1 MKAPGFWYREP
12 GLQAALLTPAGAL
25 YAAAGRW
32 RQRFTTPYRAAVPV
46 ICVGNLTAGGAG
58 KTPTA
63 IALAE
68 RLAARGRA
76 PAFLTRGYGGRL
88 AGPLLVDLARHESR
102 DVGDEAM
109 LLAAHYPTCVA
120 RDRPAGARAAIAA
133 GADTLIMD
141 DGFQNP
147 SLRKDLSLL
156 VVDGASAFGNDRVIP
171 AGPLRERIADGMA
184 RADAVVLM
192 GTDLTGVRPRLAAL
206 AAQRH
211 DPPILEARLEPQD
224 TAARF
229 RNASVV
235 AFAGI
240 ARPQKFFTTLESLGA
255 RLVARYAFGD
265 HHRYDADE
273 LMQMAE
279 LADAADAV
287 LVTTA
292 KDYARLPEEARPM
305 VQVLAVRAVW
315 TDPAGLDRLLDRL
328 PAPLRAAG
336 PAAPAAASG

>member
-12 GLQAALLTPAGAL
+12 GLKAALLAPAGAL

-32 RQRFTTPYRAAVPV
+32 RQRLTTPYRAAAAV

-88 AGPLLVDLARHESR
+88 AGPLLVDLAGHESR

-109 LLAAHYPTCVA
+109 LLAANYPTCVA

-147 SLRKDLSLL
+147 GLGKDLSLL
-156 VVDGASAFGNDRVIP
+156 VVDGASAFGNERVIP
-171 AGPLRERIADGMA
+171 AGPLRERIADGLA
-184 RADAVVLM
+184 RADAIVLM
-192 GTDLTGVRPRLAAL
+192 GPDRTGIRRRLAAL
-206 AAQRH
+206 AATLH
-211 DPPILEARLEPQD
+211 DPPILDARLEPHES
-224 TAARF
+224 AARF
-229 RNASVV
+229 RNTSVV

-240 ARPQKFFTTLESLGA
+240 ARPQKFFATLEGLGA

-292 KDYARLPEEARPM
+292 KDYARLPDDARAM

-315 TDPAGLDRLLDRL
+315 ADAAGLDRLLDRI
-328 PAPLRAAG
+328 APMPPPTDAA
-336 PAAPAAASG
+336 AAPAG